1 LSGSPFFFGWGRPV
15 NTQPRYYTRK
25 ITMRAGMALVS
36 FAGPLSNL
44 LLSVMTLGLVWG
56 LGAAGA
62 LTVSSPLYQPL
73 YLFFVL
79 NIILFL
85 FNLIPVHPLD
95 GGKVLSWLMGPK
107 YGHVDE
113 FLERNGVWILVA
125 LIFILPALNP
135 NLDVLGAVFLPIL
148 EFGGAL
154 FRAVLG

>member
-1 LSGSPFFFGWGRPV
+1 
-15 NTQPRYYTRK
+15 
-25 ITMRAGMALVS
+25 
-36 FAGPLSNL
+36 
-44 LLSVMTLGLVWG
+44 
-56 LGAAGA
+56 
-62 LTVSSPLYQPL
+62 
-73 YLFFVL
+73 
-79 NIILFL
+79 
-85 FNLIPVHPLD
+85 
-95 GGKVLSWLMGPK
+95 MGPK